1 MSHKARIAG
10 ADVMEKTQ
18 RGMVVRIRLLAIVLI
33 LVFVG
38 AFIFFTL
45 DHDLFRPRDV
55 SIGELYAHPSEHIGQ
70 RVNAVGYLVKY
81 ITPRLG
87 DDYRLYEGD
96 PRNLYFAVNPSIAVS
111 GESSAADRHI
121 SFTYDGSKYMAAPSP
136 CSFAF
141 PCRVAVTGVFTN
153 RGAVADVSQYVI
165 EASSFAWHE

>member
-1 MSHKARIAG
+1 
-10 ADVMEKTQ
+10 MEETKNRTA
-18 RGMVVRIRLLAIVLI
+18 VRIRLLAVVLI

-55 SIGELYAHPSEHIGQ
+55 SIGELYDHPTVYIG
-70 RVNAVGYLVKY
+70 RKVNAVGYLVKY
-81 ITPRLG
+81 TGPHLG

-111 GESSAADRHI
+111 HKSSIADRYL
-121 SFTYDGSKYMAAPSP
+121 SFTYDGSKYEAAPSP
-136 CSFAF
+136 CSFAL
-141 PCRVAVTGVFTN
+141 PCRVAVSGVFTD
-153 RGAVADVSQYVI
+153 RGAVTDVSQYAI